1 MKFQFSHALSVHSL
15 FPLSHSQGCHPPSRL
30 ARVFRFCF
38 RLPFRFSLYFFRFFF
53 PSPVFVPAG
62 PFSPPFEK
70 ALVFFLLLVKRLV
83 RLTQGMSE
91 CPTIALFFLSL
102 IRIFLFSSSSLQPLV
117 RLSLPNSLQNSRS
130 FSKFKLYSSAFPP
143 KSNVH
148 ENRVFSP
155 SLLFLL
161 SFSLSVLALFLSSFS
176 VRLSVDIPGVH

>member
-1 MKFQFSHALSVHSL
+1 M
-15 FPLSHSQGCHPPSRL
+15 PPPSRL
-30 ARVFRFCF
+30 ARVSRF
-38 RLPFRFSLYFFRFFF
+38 RLRLPLASRFVF
-53 PSPVFVPAG
+53 PSFPLPLVFVMAG
-62 PFSPPFEK
+62 PLSPPFEK
-70 ALVFFLLLVKRLV
+70 ALVFFSIVSQTFSPFDGGDV
-83 RLTQGMSE
+83 RMSDD
-91 CPTIALFFLSL
+91 CSFLSL
-102 IRIFLFSSSSLQPLV
+102 SNPHFLIFLFLITASRPFISPKT
-117 RLSLPNSLQNSRS
+117 LQNSRS